1 MDLACAA
8 AGMSGNNEER
18 KADNTLTKIF
28 KETVIGWF
36 KQNKTTNLYEDGEL
50 PKEALDKKTNLT
62 YTLTEA
68 KIEHGRFGINLVNYE
83 IDAAL
88 EDLESDDA
96 NWDDF
101 EDIQDKIKIGFLN
114 ELKDHNPQ
122 HDLYDDT
129 AFFKGEV
136 YFTPKE
142 DDCRQIEFSTWEA
155 SCLIGGNGVEDGV
168 NFRHTLN
175 PPNESLDEYLSDKL
189 VWNKFVIKSLNDQEK
204 EKV

>member
-88 EDLESDDA
+88 EDLESDEA

-101 EDIQDKIKIGFLN
+101 EDIQDKIGFLN
-114 ELKDHNPQ
+114 ETEPSRVAERLPAFEAAFDAVILGDRSMDWVLELLR
-122 HDLYDDT
+122 DL
-129 AFFKGEV
+129 
-136 YFTPKE
+136 
-142 DDCRQIEFSTWEA
+142 
-155 SCLIGGNGVEDGV
+155 
-168 NFRHTLN
+168 
-175 PPNESLDEYLSDKL
+175 
-189 VWNKFVIKSLNDQEK
+189 
-204 EKV
+204 